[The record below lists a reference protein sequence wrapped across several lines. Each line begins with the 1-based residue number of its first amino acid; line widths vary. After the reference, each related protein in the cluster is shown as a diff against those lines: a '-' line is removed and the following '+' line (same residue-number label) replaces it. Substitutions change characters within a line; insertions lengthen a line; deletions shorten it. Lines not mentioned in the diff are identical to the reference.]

1 MTFSTGLCVRRCI
14 SPPKFPELVILTTP
28 KRDGRERLQSK
39 LWTSRR
45 QIWQKW
51 SPVAHTSGTR
61 HGLIA
66 EIFENV
72 CFRFCFCL
80 RHQYFLKSINLKSYS
95 FKILVA
101 FLNYVAVKL
110 ENINNFCDLWA
121 IMSYQY
127 CICNYFVSI
136 LILLWNKTIVTSF

>member
-1 MTFSTGLCVRRCI
+1 M
-14 SPPKFPELVILTTP
+14 
-28 KRDGRERLQSK
+28 
-39 LWTSRR
+39 
-45 QIWQKW
+45 
-51 SPVAHTSGTR
+51 AHTSGTR

-101 FLNYVAVKL
+101 FINYVAVKL
-110 ENINNFCDLWA
+110 ENINGISYQQFLRPVSDNELSILYLQLFCLNFNTIMKQNDSDIILDRTQKLVYFFITSCSSDVPQYQISIH
-121 IMSYQY
+121 IMSV
-127 CICNYFVSI
+127 FFL
-136 LILLWNKTIVTSF
+136 LIFPCSKIPFH